1 MIQLSDLTK
10 SFGDRT
16 LFDHVTWQIG
26 DGERVGLCGPN
37 GAGKT
42 TLLKMLA
49 GLDEPDSGGIVKPSA
64 LTIGYL
70 PQDGLSHTGRTV
82 FEEASSAFQP
92 LLDIKAEMHE
102 IEHRLADPAV
112 PQGDHDAMLSRY
124 SDLQDRFRLG
134 DGYSM
139 DLQIATVLRG
149 LGFGPDALNR
159 PCETFSGGWQMRIA
173 LAKLLL
179 GRPNL
184 LLLDEPTNHLD
195 LEARNW
201 LEEYLGGYPYA
212 VILVSHDRYFL
223 DAVVTR
229 ITDLNLRTLTD
240 YVGNYSKYVEQR
252 DAMLERLRQTK
263 REQDE
268 EVARV
273 KMFID
278 RFRYQ
283 ATKAAQVQS
292 RIKMLEKVVPIEVP
306 PERKR
311 IHFTFPTCARSG
323 RTVFDLKHVRKS
335 YGAVSVFTDLTLHL
349 ERGDRIALVGPNG
362 AGKSTL
368 MRMLSGEE
376 GPDTGTRTVG
386 HQVIIEY
393 FAQDEATRLDPVLT
407 VYETLQ
413 AGSPND
419 MVPAIRT
426 ILGGFLFSGD
436 DVYKKVA
443 VLSGG
448 ERTRL
453 AVARMLLR
461 PSNTL
466 LLDEPTN
473 HLDLDSKDVL
483 LDALEDY
490 GGTLI
495 IVSHDRYFVEKL
507 ATKIIEIGHGAAV
520 VYPGTYAEFLWSK
533 AQTENRIP
541 GPPRVRG
548 RHAQDD
554 RSRDRSTRLRAK
566 ATTRGIPGETI
577 PRAPSRGGR
586 RRQTAVDRQSGGAK
600 TPRSRPQ
607 KAPAVT
613 RVAPQAHRRS
623 GGPHCVSRSRGQRA
637 RSRHGGPRVLREPRD
652 VQDGDRPP
660 SDADVGGRRPHG
672 PVGIASGIRRR
683 ARAGIVKRGV
693 PTHQTCTSPT
703 DLSFT
708 LRAQQPINVETRA
721 VPALNSVWTPGMPI
735 AVSRLVRPGFRA

>member
-1 MIQLSDLTK
+1 MIQLSELTK

-16 LFDHVTWQIG
+16 LLDGVTWQIG
-26 DGERVGLCGPN
+26 DGDRVGLCGPN

-49 GLDEPDSGGIVKPSA
+49 GMDEPDAGAIIRPSA

-70 PQDGLSHTGRTV
+70 PQDGLAHSGRTV
-82 FEEASSAFQP
+82 FEETSSAFQP
-92 LLDIKAEMHE
+92 LLDMKAAMHD

-112 PQGDHDAMLSRY
+112 PEAEHESMLSRY
-124 SDLQDRFRLG
+124 AELQDRFRLA
-134 DGYSM
+134 DGYNM
-139 DLQIATVLRG
+139 DLRIAAVLRG
-149 LGFGPDALNR
+149 LGFSTDDAAR

-201 LEEYLGGYPYA
+201 LEEYLGDYPYA
-212 VILVSHDRYFL
+212 VILVSHDRYLL

-252 DAMLERLRQTK
+252 DAMLERLRQAK

-311 IHFTFPTCARSG
+311 IHFTFPACAKSG
-323 RTVFDLKHVRKS
+323 RTVLELKHVRKA
-335 YGAVSVFTDLTLHL
+335 YGPLTVFTDVTLHI

-376 GPDTGTRTVG
+376 APDAGERTVG
-386 HQVIIEY
+386 HQVVMEY
-393 FAQDEATRLDPVLT
+393 FAQDEAIRLDPALT
-407 VYETLQ
+407 VYETLA
-413 AGSPND
+413 AGSPTD
-419 MVPAIRT
+419 MVPAIRN

-436 DVYKKVA
+436 DVYKKAA

-495 IVSHDRYFVEKL
+495 MVSHDRYFVEKL
-507 ATKIIEIGHGAAV
+507 ATKIIEIGHGEAL

-533 AQTENRIP
+533 SQAGTQ
-541 GPPRVRG
+541 GAG
-548 RHAQDD
+548 
-554 RSRDRSTRLRAK
+554 SRDAAPATRDAVARSAK
-566 ATTRGIPGETI
+566 AQ
-577 PRAPSRGGR
+577 APAG
-586 RRQTAVDRQSGGAK
+586 
-600 TPRSRPQ
+600 
-607 KAPAVT
+607 KAPAPAAKGAPRAAPAAGSAAKPAAVHASPATDT
-613 RVAPQAHRRS
+613 RSADAAAAREDRKRLEAERRKQ
-623 GGPHCVSRSRGQRA
+623 QRA
-637 RSRHGGPRVLREPRD
+637 LESLHKRIAELEARIADREARVKELE
-652 VQDGDRPP
+652 QAM
-660 SDADVGGRRPHG
+660 SA
-672 PVGIASGIRRR
+672 
-683 ARAGIVKRGV
+683 
-693 PTHQTCTSPT
+693 
-703 DLSFT
+703 
-708 LRAQQPINVETRA
+708 
-721 VPALNSVWTPGMPI
+721 
-735 AVSRLVRPGFRA
+735 PGFYDDRHASKVLIDKHQALMWEVGDLMGQWEALQEHASSSET

>member
-1 MIQLSDLTK
+1 VIQLSDLSK

-16 LFDHVTWQIG
+16 LIDHVTWQISDG
-26 DGERVGLCGPN
+26 DRVGLCGPN

-49 GLDEPDSGGIVKPSA
+49 GIDEPDEGGVVKPA
-64 LTIGYL
+64 DLTIGYL
-70 PQDGLSHTGRTV
+70 PQDGLTHAGRTV

-92 LLDIKAEMHE
+92 LLDMKAEMHD
-102 IEHRLADPAV
+102 IEHRLGDASI
-112 PQGDHDAMLSRY
+112 PQAEHDAMLVRY
-124 SDLQDRFRLG
+124 SELQDRFRLAE
-134 DGYSM
+134 GYSM
-139 DLQIATVLRG
+139 DLRIATVLRG
-149 LGFGPDALNR
+149 LGFSPDDAER
-159 PCETFSGGWQMRIA
+159 PAETFSGGWQMRIA

-201 LEEYLGGYPYA
+201 LEEYLGAYPFA

-229 ITDLNLRTLTD
+229 ITDLHLRKLTD
-240 YVGNYSKYVEQR
+240 YVGNYSKYVAQR
-252 DAMLERLRQTK
+252 DAMLERLRQAK
-263 REQDE
+263 KEQDE

-292 RIKMLEKVVPIEVP
+292 RIKLLEKVVPIEVP

-311 IHFTFPTCARSG
+311 IHFTFPACRKSG
-323 RTVFDLKHVRKS
+323 RTVLELKHVQKA
-335 YGAVSVFTDLTLHL
+335 YGPLTVFKDLSLHI

-362 AGKSTL
+362 SGKSTL
-368 MRMLSGEE
+368 MRMLSAEE
-376 GPDTGTRTVG
+376 APDSGTRTEG
-386 HQVIIEY
+386 HEVVMEY
-393 FAQDEATRLDPVLT
+393 FAQDEATRLNPTLT
-407 VYETLQ
+407 VYETL
-413 AGSPND
+413 ASGSPND
-419 MVPAIRT
+419 MVPAIRN

-436 DVYKKVA
+436 DVYKKA
-443 VLSGG
+443 GVLSGG

-507 ATKIIEIGHGAAV
+507 ATKIIEVGHGDAL

-533 AQTENRIP
+533 E
-541 GPPRVRG
+541 
-548 RHAQDD
+548 
-554 RSRDRSTRLRAK
+554 
-566 ATTRGIPGETI
+566 
-577 PRAPSRGGR
+577 
-586 RRQTAVDRQSGGAK
+586 
-600 TPRSRPQ
+600 
-607 KAPAVT
+607 
-613 RVAPQAHRRS
+613 
-623 GGPHCVSRSRGQRA
+623 
-637 RSRHGGPRVLREPRD
+637 
-652 VQDGDRPP
+652 
-660 SDADVGGRRPHG
+660 
-672 PVGIASGIRRR
+672 
-683 ARAGIVKRGV
+683 
-693 PTHQTCTSPT
+693 HQG
-703 DLSFT
+703 
-708 LRAQQPINVETRA
+708 ETRA
-721 VPALNSVWTPGMPI
+721 TPNSQIPTPKSQPPKSKAQATPKAQLPTSKENDSARGKPDPASRPETREDRKRADAERKKRQREADALQKRI
-735 AVSRLVRPGFRA
+735 ADLESRIADREAQVKELEATMAAPGFYENLDAAKPVTDRHQALMWEVGDLIAQWEALQEHAAGQPSET

>member
-16 LFDHVTWQIG
+16 LLEHVTWQIG
-26 DGERVGLCGPN
+26 DGDRVGLCGPN

-49 GLDEPDSGGIVKPSA
+49 ALDEPDSGAIIRPA
-64 LTIGYL
+64 DLTIGYL
-70 PQDGLSHTGRTV
+70 PQDGLTHSGRTV
-82 FEEASSAFQP
+82 FAEASSAFQP
-92 LLDIKAEMHE
+92 LLDIKAEMHD
-102 IEHRLADPAV
+102 IEHRLGDASV
-112 PQGDHDAMLSRY
+112 PDSQHEAMLSRY
-124 SDLQDRFRLG
+124 AELQDRFRLS
-134 DGYSM
+134 DGYNM
-139 DLQIATVLRG
+139 DLRIATVLRG
-149 LGFGPDALNR
+149 LGFNAEDAER

-201 LEEYLGGYPYA
+201 LEEYLSAYPYA

-223 DAVVTR
+223 DTVVTR
-229 ITDLNLRTLTD
+229 ITDLNLRKLTD

-252 DAMLERLRQTK
+252 DAMLERLRQAK

-292 RIKMLEKVVPIEVP
+292 RIKLLEKVVPIEVP

-311 IHFTFPTCARSG
+311 IHFTFPRCAKSG
-323 RTVFDLKHVRKS
+323 RTVFEVKHARKA
-335 YGAVSVFTDLTLHL
+335 YGNLTVFKDVNLHI

-376 GPDTGTRTVG
+376 APDSGNRTLG
-386 HQVIIEY
+386 HQVVMEY
-393 FAQDEATRLDPVLT
+393 FAQDEAVRLDPVLT
-407 VYETLQ
+407 VYETL
-413 AGSPND
+413 ASGSPND
-419 MVPAIRT
+419 MVPAIRN
-426 ILGGFLFSGD
+426 ILGGFLFTGD
-436 DVYKKVA
+436 DVYKKA
-443 VLSGG
+443 GVLSGG

-507 ATKIIEIGHGAAV
+507 ATKIIEIGHGEAV

-533 AQTENRIP
+533 AQKENPKNQIPNPKSQTKSAKDAKSAKPAKVETKDP
-541 GPPRVRG
+541 GPGTDHGPRTDQASSTKDQGLSREDRKRLDAERKKKQRSLETLQKRIADLEARIAEREARVKELEAAMSAPG
-548 RHAQDD
+548 FYDD
-554 RSRDRSTRLRAK
+554 RDASKQL
-566 ATTRGIPGETI
+566 
-577 PRAPSRGGR
+577 
-586 RRQTAVDRQSGGAK
+586 VDQH
-600 TPRSRPQ
+600 
-607 KAPAVT
+607 
-613 RVAPQAHRRS
+613 QALMWEV
-623 GGPHCVSRSRGQRA
+623 GDLMGQWEA
-637 RSRHGGPRVLREPRD
+637 LQEH
-652 VQDGDRPP
+652 
-660 SDADVGGRRPHG
+660 
-672 PVGIASGIRRR
+672 ASEHSL
-683 ARAGIVKRGV
+683 
-693 PTHQTCTSPT
+693 PES
-703 DLSFT
+703 
-708 LRAQQPINVETRA
+708 
-721 VPALNSVWTPGMPI
+721 
-735 AVSRLVRPGFRA
+735 